1 MRSSVRATYPGFSS
15 NAERAEA
22 EVQAAQRFSSTRG
35 AALLLFSAMA
45 AAVMAVAYE
54 VMETTPES
62 HLLVLWVGLWALAFA
77 ALALSAN
84 LVLRLKDMLNAWT
97 QRRAQARADRRL
109 WAMAQQ
115 DARIMAD
122 LQMAMARGQAQQAQA
137 GVATAISAAQARA
150 ARALLAGG
158 RA

>member
-1 MRSSVRATYPGFSS
+1 MTSSVRANYAGLSCG
-15 NAERAEA
+15 AERAEA
-22 EVQAAQRFSSTRG
+22 EMQAAQEFSSTRG
-35 AALLLFSAMA
+35 VALLLLSALA

-54 VMETTPES
+54 VMDDATAQS

-84 LVLRLKDMLNAWT
+84 MALRLKDMLNAWSAR
-97 QRRAQARADRRL
+97 QARARADRRL

-115 DARIMAD
+115 DERLMAD
-122 LQMAMARGQAQQAQA
+122 LQMAMARGQVQQQA
-137 GVATAISAAQARA
+137 GVTTAISAAQARA
-150 ARALLAGG
+150 ARALLAGS